1 MNYRQRSAP
10 ARTHREFSRKS
21 VIVAAVFSVTLGV
34 AVLADAA
41 AVLAY
46 HNFMRSLPGVS
57 LEMGAI
63 ITAACIIPLLAM
75 GMSIAEDDMRRH
87 Q

>member
-1 MNYRQRSAP
+1 MDYQRSAP
-10 ARTHREFSRKS
+10 AETHRKLSRTS
-21 VIVAAVFSVTLGV
+21 VILAAVFAVVLVV
-34 AVLADAA
+34 AVLADTDAM
-41 AVLAY
+41 LAY
-46 HNFMRSLPGVS
+46 FNLMGTLPGAS
-57 LEMGAI
+57 LEIAAI